1 MYLIHKFL
9 NFHVLNAIAQR
20 RYVVVTNGI
29 VLDGNDRRGASAKR
43 HAEIG
48 GERRHFRRTF

>member
-1 MYLIHKFL
+1 MYLTHNFS

-20 RYVVVTNGI
+20 RYVVVANDV
-29 VLDGNDRRGASAKR
+29 VLDGNDRRGAPTKR

-48 GERRHFRRTF
+48 GERRHFRHTF